1 MSRSLF
7 DNLLLALLGH
17 RGGLQR
23 GLGPHGAPVTPPP
36 EPAHEPG
43 QERERPAGHDDPGD
57 DNCRVSAEVRVRV
70 EHDRAQ
76 RLRAKP

>member
-1 MSRSLF
+1 MSGSLF

-17 RGGLQR
+17 RGGLER
-23 GLGPHGAPVTPPP
+23 GLGPHSAPVTPPP

-43 QERERPAGHDDPGD
+43 QERERAARHDDPGD

-70 EHDRAQ
+70 EQDRAQ